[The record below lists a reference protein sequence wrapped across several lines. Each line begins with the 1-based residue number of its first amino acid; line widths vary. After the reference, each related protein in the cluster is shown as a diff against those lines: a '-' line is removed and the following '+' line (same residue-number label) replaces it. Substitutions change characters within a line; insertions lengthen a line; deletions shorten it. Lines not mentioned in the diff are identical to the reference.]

1 MNPRLCSAAAAPTPQ
16 PLPRPRSRPRGQDP
30 HPGRGGDAPG
40 EVNVRPGLCA
50 GRSGHSSALAQPW
63 WLQTQ
68 SLAQRQPGFILPTAR
83 DVTDSNYSPL
93 LIVHNLLGAVWAQ
106 QAGHMSPLARRSSSS
121 AVTTLPLQIP
131 LVPASRPASG
141 PGWPWGSLSP
151 VGITVPFGRPPLPL
165 GTSQLCQLL
174 PKEPCA
180 ALARAPHRQREGR
193 GC

>member
-1 MNPRLCSAAAAPTPQ
+1 MYVLGSEQGGQGTARRWHSPGGCKPRAWPSA
-16 PLPRPRSRPRGQDP
+16 
-30 HPGRGGDAPG
+30 
-40 EVNVRPGLCA
+40 
-50 GRSGHSSALAQPW
+50 
-63 WLQTQ
+63 
-68 SLAQRQPGFILPTAR
+68 FILPTAR

-93 LIVHNLLGAVWAQ
+93 LIVHKLLGAVWAQ

-121 AVTTLPLQIP
+121 AVTALPLQIP
-131 LVPASRPASG
+131 LVLASRPASG

-151 VGITVPFGRPPLPL
+151 LGITVPFGRPPLPL

-180 ALARAPHRQREGR
+180 VLAKAPHRQREGR